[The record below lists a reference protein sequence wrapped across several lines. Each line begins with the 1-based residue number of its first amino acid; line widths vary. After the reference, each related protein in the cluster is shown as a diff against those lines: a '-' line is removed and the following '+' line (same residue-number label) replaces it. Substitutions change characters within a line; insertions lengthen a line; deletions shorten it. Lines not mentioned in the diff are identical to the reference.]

1 MLSIDQNSYCSADG
15 TSYHSEPS
23 DGRCGS
29 VISGLRCAFAASAAG
44 GCARDVPSKNA
55 PCVPHARDDD
65 RCIVW
70 IRDTPSEPP
79 TADPNP
85 L

>member
-1 MLSIDQNSYCSADG
+1 MLSLDQNSYRSADG

-23 DGRCGS
+23 NGRCGS
-29 VISGLRCAFAASAAG
+29 AVSVRRCAFAASASG
-44 GCARDVPSKNA
+44 GCTRVSSRVA
-55 PCVPHARDDD
+55 PCVPLARNDE

-70 IRDTPSEPP
+70 IRDTPSGLP